1 MRTTEHWY
9 LICYD
14 IRDIKRLQKVH
25 RWLRGCAF
33 ALQESVF
40 IYAGTQSQWLKFRR
54 TLQQKIK
61 PSADDVKIYQLPVGF
76 TLEFY
81 GQLPWPEGIYFSGY
95 PATTLLPLPGA
106 SEGVE

>member
-14 IRDIKRLQKVH
+14 IRDIKRLQKVQ
-25 RWLRGCAF
+25 RWLKGCAF

-40 IYAGTQSQWLKFRR
+40 IYAGTQHQWLKFRLA
-54 TLQQKIK
+54 LQQKIK

-81 GQLPWPEGIYFSGY
+81 GQLPWPDGIYFSGY
-95 PATTLLPLPGA
+95 PASILHPLPEA
-106 SEGVE
+106 AERVE